1 MANDV
6 QSQIQELEGRIQ
18 SLRSTQLSELQQK
31 LREARLTVADLENQI
46 AQITGKK
53 AAPTEEGRRTRTSS
67 GEVRSRILK
76 VLSTAPQGLSQ
87 KEISDQ
93 TALNYNTVVLYL
105 KNHGKDF
112 KSTGALRAKRFFLK

>member
-76 VLSTAPQGLSQ
+76 VLSTAP
-87 KEISDQ
+87 
-93 TALNYNTVVLYL
+93 
-105 KNHGKDF
+105 
-112 KSTGALRAKRFFLK
+112 